1 MSLQN
6 SRDVSSL
13 QVTMNGSQIEI
24 DPFGNGTNPIDDVKV
39 LLLKGQDGG
48 VIDQQQSDWDQT
60 DTSAVDYIK
69 NKPNYAGSTS
79 AGGAANSVRSILSVS
94 DGNTAVIMFNGSATK
109 YIRMRNKIVSVPASG
124 WSSVIDSDG
133 FYTNTVSLGAKYNT
147 YVSPIISCT
156 GSDRN
161 SLPTSAQKSAFNLCD
176 VFYFADGKDVESM
189 TVKAKTKPTESF
201 YVMINGMHFE

>member
-1 MSLQN
+1 MSRQN
-6 SRDVSSL
+6 SRDISSL
-13 QVTMNGSQIEI
+13 EVTLNGSQIDIEPI
-24 DPFGNGTNPIDDVKV
+24 GNGTNRIDDVKV
-39 LLLKGQDGG
+39 LLLKGEKGDLP
-48 VIDQQQSDWDQT
+48 ST
-60 DTSAVDYIK
+60 
-69 NKPNYAGSTS
+69 YAGSTS
-79 AGGAANSVRSILSVS
+79 AGGPANSVRSILSVS

-133 FYTNTVSLGAKYNT
+133 FYTNIVSLGAKYNT